1 MPWHSHLTPVG
12 VAVKDAASLERF
24 VINNNEQGFVRVAR
38 TERKQQS
45 FYMVQGVK
53 IVDGHLVSM
62 DPATGAEV
70 GRVRVSTPEQV
81 DHAVEAAKAAQPAWE
96 AVPLPVRVNI
106 LKEAVARLRAHAN
119 LARLITQEMGKILP
133 EAEGEVYGA
142 LDKDR
147 LLELIQQANQ
157 PEHVPGNGSVIYR
170 AAHGVVAL
178 CTPWNFPVDEILL
191 LALPALAAGNTVVVK
206 PSEVTPLC
214 GAVRGF
220 GAPCPTPNAAR
231 VRVCV
236 RALADYVTVWRRA
249 PVWFT
254 LPPSPYPSAGDRP
267 CAHRWADC
275 CGPSSG
281 LPPAPGGRGGGRSA
295 RLS

>member
-1 MPWHSHLTPVG
+1 
-12 VAVKDAASLERF
+12 
-24 VINNNEQGFVRVAR
+24 
-38 TERKQQS
+38 
-45 FYMVQGVK
+45 MVQGVE

-147 LLELIQQANQ
+147 LLELKIDQDHEGARQTLQKFLGMKVTWEVHNASSRRRR
-157 PEHVPGNGSVIYR
+157 GRCGTR
-170 AAHGVVAL
+170 
-178 CTPWNFPVDEILL
+178 
-191 LALPALAAGNTVVVK
+191 PA
-206 PSEVTPLC
+206 PRCS
-214 GAVRGF
+214 
-220 GAPCPTPNAAR
+220 
-231 VRVCV
+231 
-236 RALADYVTVWRRA
+236 
-249 PVWFT
+249 
-254 LPPSPYPSAGDRP
+254 
-267 CAHRWADC
+267 
-275 CGPSSG
+275 PSSAC
-281 LPPAPGGRGGGRSA
+281 PPCRSRWCPRRMRCA
-295 RLS
+295 